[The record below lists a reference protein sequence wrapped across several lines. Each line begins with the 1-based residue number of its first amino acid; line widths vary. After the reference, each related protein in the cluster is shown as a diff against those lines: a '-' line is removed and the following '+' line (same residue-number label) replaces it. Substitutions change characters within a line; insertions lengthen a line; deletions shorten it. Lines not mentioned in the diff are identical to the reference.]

1 MASVSS
7 SVTINQPVEK
17 VFNYV
22 TAAENHKAWQAGI
35 QDAQLSPPGPVNF
48 GSIYTYTSEVM
59 GRKFETQMQVSD
71 FEVNKKWSVKTV
83 GIPQP
88 VETAYVFESMG
99 AATKLTVSMQLAGGF
114 PAAAEAMV
122 KQQMQKSLDEQA
134 MRLKM
139 NLGG

>member
-1 MASVSS
+1 
-7 SVTINQPVEK
+7 
-17 VFNYV
+17 
-22 TAAENHKAWQAGI
+22 
-35 QDAQLSPPGPVNF
+35 
-48 GSIYTYTSEVM
+48 
-59 GRKFETQMQVSD
+59 MQVSD

-88 VETAYVFESMG
+88 VETAYVFEGVG
-99 AATKLTVSMQLAGGF
+99 AATQLTISMQLAGGF

-134 MRLKM
+134 MRLKL